1 MKWYIIKR
9 LLMLIPVLLGTSII
23 AFSLIHLAPGDPART
38 MAGEHASQ
46 RTINAIREKYGL
58 DKPLYI
64 QYGIWLNR
72 ALHGDM
78 GRSIVSNEY
87 VTKEILDR
95 FPNTF
100 ELTFFAM
107 ILAIAIGTLAG
118 IISASKQYSA
128 LDYTFMGIA
137 LFGVS
142 MPVFWLGIMLMM
154 IFGVY
159 LRWLPIGGR
168 INILIPFHRI
178 TGFYLLDSII
188 TGNFTALI
196 STLRYLILPSTALA
210 TIPMATIA
218 RVSRSSMLEVLRQD
232 FIRTERAKGLSERVV
247 IYKHAVRNAM
257 IPVITVIGLN
267 FGLLLAGAILT
278 ETVFSWPGI
287 GRYVVNAVR
296 MRDYPAVQGCVIFF
310 AFVFVIVNLVTDIIY
325 VYIDPRIHYK

>member
-1 MKWYIIKR
+1 MKWYITKR
-9 LLMLIPVLLGTSII
+9 LLMLVPVLLGTSII
-23 AFSLIHLAPGDPART
+23 AFSLMHLAPGDPART
-38 MAGEHASQ
+38 MAGQHASQ
-46 RTINAIREKYGL
+46 QTINAMREKYGL

-64 QYGIWLNR
+64 QYGIWLGNVLR
-72 ALHGDM
+72 GDM

-100 ELTFFAM
+100 ELALLAM
-107 ILAIAIGTLAG
+107 ILAIGIGTVAG
-118 IISASKQYSA
+118 IVSASKQYSA

-168 INILIPFHRI
+168 IDILIPFHRI
-178 TGFYLLDSII
+178 TGFYILDSVI
-188 TGNFTALI
+188 TGNYVALV
-196 STLRYLILPSTALA
+196 STLRYLILPSIALG

-218 RVSRSSMLEVLRQD
+218 RVTRSSMLEVLRQD

-257 IPVITVIGLN
+257 IPVVTVIGLN

-287 GRYVVNAVR
+287 GRYVVSAVR
-296 MRDYPAVQGCVIFF
+296 MRDYPAVQGCVLFF
-310 AFVFVIVNLVTDIIY
+310 ALVFVVVNLITDVIY
-325 VYIDPRIHYK
+325 VFIDPRIHYK

>member
-46 RTINAIREKYGL
+46 RTINAIKEKYGL

-107 ILAIAIGTLAG
+107 ILAIAIGTMAG

-137 LFGVS
+137 LFGIS

-188 TGNFTALI
+188 TGNFAALI

-296 MRDYPAVQGCVIFF
+296 MRDYPAVQGCVLFF

-325 VYIDPRIHYK
+325 VYIDPRIHYE

>member
-72 ALHGDM
+72 TLHGDM

-87 VTKEILDR
+87 VTKEIFDR

-107 ILAIAIGTLAG
+107 ILAIAIGTMAG
-118 IISASKQYSA
+118 IISASRQYSA

-137 LFGVS
+137 LFGIS

-168 INILIPFHRI
+168 VNILIPFHRI

-188 TGNFTALI
+188 TGNFAALI
-196 STLRYLILPSTALA
+196 STLRYLILPSAALA

-287 GRYVVNAVR
+287 GRYVVSAVR
-296 MRDYPAVQGCVIFF
+296 MRDYPAVQGCVLFF

>member
-107 ILAIAIGTLAG
+107 ILAIAIGTMAG

-188 TGNFTALI
+188 TGNFAALI